1 MIGANATHKKASQ
14 NTPGFV
20 AGVAGWLAY
29 YVLQYPFVA
38 RRASDVHWVRS
49 RLCERRRGLGKG
61 RATTTLTM
69 RLVVEFPDAVAEVTS
84 LGESDDDDDTPKRPA
99 KPKRPPGGKRPELV
113 RHPRSGLF

>member
-38 RRASDVHWVRS
+38 RRASDVH
-49 RLCERRRGLGKG
+49 
-61 RATTTLTM
+61 
-69 RLVVEFPDAVAEVTS
+69 
-84 LGESDDDDDTPKRPA
+84 
-99 KPKRPPGGKRPELV
+99 
-113 RHPRSGLF
+113 